1 MSKHI
6 AMLCMPLN
14 NRGTEANI
22 CELAKELR
30 REGNDV
36 TIFSKGG
43 AYSALLEDTDIRHI
57 NVPLHSKSPFALL
70 RSYHILLKELRQRRP
85 SVVHSQNRVSDFI
98 SKLICQRL
106 RLPLVLS
113 RDIENKSNLC
123 DNELSVKQLVAD
135 VKSAYNNAI
144 NRLRPMDY
152 MISGYYGKNNF
163 GDDLTLHGLM
173 NHLKD
178 YKGSVLTCD
187 INNTAVPAN
196 VNLIHRFNLWKIRKV
211 MKNTKV
217 FLFGS
222 GSILQDATSNRSIF
236 YYYIIMKMALR
247 YHCKTML
254 YANGIGPLFK
264 ENNRR
269 SVARILK
276 KVDLITLRDEDSV
289 KLLKEL
295 QPVRS
300 AFLTQDDAFSYDV
313 QNIPAVTPPSQA
325 QEKTVVGVNFKFKD
339 EQDPKIKEIAN
350 ALQSLAQKHRL
361 YYYLIPYHSLQDIRP
376 LKALHNELKTCSEL
390 ASKAEDPES
399 IIAHAAGCKYQ
410 IVERLH
416 GQIISTMLGQPFLP
430 IDYDPKTK
438 SFADQTGM
446 NKYLIHHNSIE
457 KDRLIKMFESVMDH
471 QEVITEQLTK
481 FSIEAK
487 KDAALNRE
495 HLYQIIKD
503 F

>member
-6 AMLCMPLN
+6 AMLCMSPDI
-14 NRGTEANI
+14 GGAKSHI

-36 TIFSKGG
+36 TVFSNGG
-43 AYSALLEDTDIRHI
+43 VYVASLEETDVCHI
-57 NVPLHSKSPFALL
+57 NTPLHSKSPLALI
-70 RSYHILLKELRQRRP
+70 RSYFILLKEFKRNRP
-85 SVVHSQNRVSDFI
+85 SVVHSHTHACDFI
-98 SKLICQRL
+98 SRLICRRL
-106 RLPLVLS
+106 SIPMVLS
-113 RDIENKSNLC
+113 QNTSETEFSIDQKVTDAKVL
-123 DNELSVKQLVAD
+123 
-135 VKSAYNNAI
+135 YNNAI
-144 NRLRPMDY
+144 DLLRPMDY

-187 INNTAVPAN
+187 TKNTEVPAN
-196 VNLIHRFNLWKIRKV
+196 VHLIHRFNLWKIRKV
-211 MKNTKV
+211 MKRTKV

-222 GSILQDATSNRSIF
+222 GSILQDATSTRSIF

-264 ENNRR
+264 ERNRKN
-269 SVARILK
+269 VARILK
-276 KVDLITLRDEDSV
+276 KIDLITLRDEDSL
-289 KLLKEL
+289 KLLQEL
-295 QPVRS
+295 QPKRD
-300 AFLTQDDAFSYDV
+300 AFITQDDAFSYDV
-313 QNIPAVTPPSQA
+313 QSISAITPPYQA
-325 QEKTVVGVNFKFKD
+325 REKTIVGINFKFKN
-339 EQDPKIKEIAN
+339 EQDPKIKQIAD
-350 ALQSLAQKHRL
+350 ALQVLAQKHDL
-361 YYYLIPYHSLQDIRP
+361 YYYLIPYHSLQDIQP
-376 LKALHNELKTCSEL
+376 LKSLHNELKDCSEL
-390 ASKAEDPES
+390 ASNAGDPES
-399 IIAHAAGCKYQ
+399 VIAHAAGCQFQ

-438 SFADQTGM
+438 AFAEQTGM
-446 NKYLIHHNSIE
+446 KAYSIHHDDLA
-457 KDRLIKMFESVMDH
+457 KDRIIQTFEHILDQQTS
-471 QEVITEQLTK
+471 IRAQLEPFNK
-481 FSIEAK
+481 KAK

>member
-6 AMLCMPLN
+6 AMLCTPLDS
-14 NRGTEANI
+14 GSVEPHI
-22 CELAKELR
+22 VELAKQLR

-36 TIFSKGG
+36 TVFSKGG
-43 AYSALLEDTDIRHI
+43 VYVASLEEADVRHI
-57 NVPLHSKSPFALL
+57 NTPLHSKSPLALL
-70 RSYHILLKELRQRRP
+70 RSYFILLKEFKRNRP
-85 SVVHSQNRVSDFI
+85 SVVHSHTRTCNFI
-98 SKLICQRL
+98 FRLICRRL
-106 RLPLVLS
+106 NLPMVLS
-113 RDIENKSNLC
+113 QNTDSSEK
-123 DNELSVKQLVAD
+123 ELSVNQMVSDAKA
-135 VKSAYNNAI
+135 SYNDAI
-144 NRLRPMDY
+144 DLLRPMDY

-187 INNTAVPAN
+187 TNNTEVPAN
-196 VNLIHRFNLWKIRKV
+196 VHLIHRFNLWKIRKV
-211 MKNTKV
+211 MKRTKV

-222 GSILQDATSNRSIF
+222 GSILQDATSTRSIF
-236 YYYIIMKMALR
+236 YYYIIMKMALLYR
-247 YHCKTML
+247 CKTML

-264 ENNRR
+264 ESNRKN
-269 SVARILK
+269 VARILK
-276 KVDLITLRDEDSV
+276 RIDLITLRDEDSV

-295 QPVRS
+295 QPKRD

-313 QNIPAVTPPSQA
+313 RSIPAVSRPKRA
-325 QEKTVVGVNFKFKD
+325 QGKTIVGINFKFKN
-339 EQDPKIKEIAN
+339 EQDPKIKQIAD
-350 ALQSLAQKHRL
+350 ALQILAQKHQL

-376 LKALHNELKTCSEL
+376 LKALHNELKNCAEL
-390 ASKAEDPES
+390 VAKANNPES
-399 IIAHAAGCKYQ
+399 VIAHAASCKYQ

-416 GQIISTMLGQPFLP
+416 GQIISTMLAQPFLP

-438 SFADQTGM
+438 AFAEQTGM
-446 NKYLIHHNSIE
+446 TPYLIHHNALE
-457 KDRLIKMFESVMDH
+457 KDRLIKNFEQIM
-471 QEVITEQLTK
+471 EQKEEIALRLSA
-481 FSIEAK
+481 FSEEAK